1 MDTAG
6 GQAERIARDGRFDVW
21 AAGTAYERYMGR
33 WSRTVAERFVTWLG
47 CADGLR
53 WLDVGCGTGALTTT
67 VAARCGPAALLG
79 VDRSAGFAASARAA
93 ATEAHERSAAARAP
107 KAADRAWF
115 AVADA
120 RALPVP
126 DASCDVVVSGLVL
139 NFLPAPDA
147 ALTEAVRVVRPGA
160 TVAAYVWDYAEGMHL
175 LRHFWDAAVALDPAA
190 AALHEGRR
198 FPQCRPD
205 PLRGLWTGAG
215 LVDAAVAEIEV
226 DTVFT
231 GFADL
236 WEPFLSG
243 QGPAPGYVAALAPP
257 ARDRLRT
264 ALRQAVPTRPDGS
277 IALTARA
284 WAVRGRKPGGAA
296 AVQP

>member
-1 MDTAG
+1 MDTDTAG
-6 GQAERIARDGRFDVW
+6 GQAEHIAQDRRFDVW
-21 AAGTAYERYMGR
+21 AAGNAYERYMGR

-47 CADGLR
+47 CPDGLR

-79 VDRSAGFAASARAA
+79 VDRSAGFAASARGRFAA
-93 ATEAHERSAAARAP
+93 AQVPGTAARA
-107 KAADRAWF
+107 RF

-120 RALPVP
+120 GALPVP

-139 NFLPAPDA
+139 NFLPGPGS
-147 ALTEAVRVVRPGA
+147 ALAEAVRVGRPGA
-160 TVAAYVWDYAEGMHL
+160 TVAAYVWDYAEGMRL
-175 LRHFWDAAVALDPAA
+175 LRHFWDAALALDPAA

-215 LVDAAVAEIEV
+215 LLDVAVAEIEV

-264 ALRQAVPTRPDGS
+264 ALRQAVPARPDGS